1 MKASRL
7 ISGEKVSFSASCRY
21 FLELSP
27 SIPWRRIMD
36 SQELKAF
43 TEFLKMA
50 DSANRRKPSFY
61 ETFQFKLANS
71 LSIFA
76 LSMVGFKYLG
86 DLLI

>member
-1 MKASRL
+1 
-7 ISGEKVSFSASCRY
+7 
-21 FLELSP
+21 
-27 SIPWRRIMD
+27 MD